1 MGNWGDIMLDF
12 LAANFSRVIAFLTII
27 EFELVLT
34 YRRRYLLNSTKVNT
48 AVMAVSSL
56 IFMDAFIYTVRT
68 YSHPQA
74 VSVPGIIRL
83 SVHLVVIVF
92 LFAFYI
98 LKQKEN

>member
-1 MGNWGDIMLDF
+1 MLDF
-12 LAANFSRVIAFLTII
+12 FAANFSRVIAFLTII